1 LPDNGIEYT
10 PESEARLLK
19 AYEVV
24 TAHFRQDVLLYWT
37 RMSVFL
43 VVQVALL
50 AVVNSLYG
58 KDDRAIWIF
67 AIVGAG
73 TSLIWFLVARASLR
87 WIQTWR
93 QKVAEIDAIINP
105 LASYG
110 VETVPST
117 VSFSRVISRPSE
129 IASALPILFL
139 CGWIALVSL

>member
-1 LPDNGIEYT
+1 MGVEYT

-19 AYEVV
+19 VYEVV
-24 TAHFRQDVLLYWT
+24 AAHFRQDVLLYWT

-50 AVVNSLYG
+50 AVVNSLYE
-58 KDDRAIWIF
+58 KDDRAIWVF
-67 AIVGAG
+67 GIVGAG

-87 WIQTWR
+87 WIQIWR
-93 QKVAEIDAIINP
+93 QKVIELDSIVNP

-110 VETVPST
+110 AETVPRAASL
-117 VSFSRVISRPSE
+117 SRAASRPSE

-139 CGWIALVSL
+139 CGWVALVWL